1 MRRFDI
7 IESIKAAQVK
17 LASAENKFLYAT
29 DNDVQV
35 AIAEINAAKAQLNR
49 LYEIAKEQNVKGEYR
64 LYKSERLLRRL

>member
-1 MRRFDI
+1 VQRFDI

-17 LASAENKFLYAT
+17 LASAENKFLYVT

-49 LYEIAKEQNVKGEYR
+49 LYEIAKEQNVKGEYQ
-64 LYKSERLLRRL
+64 LYKSEALIRRI